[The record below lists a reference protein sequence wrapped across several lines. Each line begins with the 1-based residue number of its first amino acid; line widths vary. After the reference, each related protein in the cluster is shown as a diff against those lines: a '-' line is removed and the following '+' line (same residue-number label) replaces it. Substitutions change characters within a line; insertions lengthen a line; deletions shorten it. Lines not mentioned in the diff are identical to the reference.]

1 MAAVAIGTDP
11 TALHVLVVAPEAP
24 SAYNVSVSH
33 DRAANGPPQ
42 AGQAQYWSPYYH
54 HVTITHLQ
62 PDTVYYYQPLV
73 AGSRKDLTRT
83 RPHLRTSTTGA
94 YFTPQQAQ
102 AAVVME
108 EPDELEGDDEALF
121 PDEQR
126 RRRLAPPPYNGYEK
140 ACPAANKIRFF
151 RTAPATPTSTTRLA
165 IVGDLGQFEHSQET
179 LQRLYRNPDEFDAMI
194 LAGDIAYAGTDGRK
208 WDTFFDFWDDTPL
221 AERIPVSLGVARY
234 TMCFVARVT
243 KVKWSS
249 SIESLYL
256 FSFPTFYRFKSAL
269 GTMILINWPR
279 VEKYSWPMNIVFACL
294 VFSHPSWGFTKVRW
308 GP

>member
-1 MAAVAIGTDP
+1 MCGRLVSAGILVRPRDCGGAIRHVHLAVGPDPAKSMTVSFASIPSHYTPAPVAAVAIGTDP

-24 SAYNVSVSH
+24 SAYNVSVTH
-33 DRAANGPPQ
+33 DRAANGPPNE

-94 YFTPQQAQ
+94 YYTPEQAQ
-102 AAVVME
+102 TAVVMEE

-121 PDEQR
+121 PNEQR
-126 RRRLAPPPYNGYEK
+126 HRRLAPPPYNGYEK
-140 ACPAANKIRFF
+140 ACPAADKIRFF
-151 RTAPATPTSTTRLA
+151 RTAPATPTTTRLA

-221 AERIPVSLGVARY
+221 AERIPVSFGITWY
-234 TMCFVARVT
+234 NMCSRCMCNEIQMGA
-243 KVKWSS
+243 
-249 SIESLYL
+249 
-256 FSFPTFYRFKSAL
+256 
-269 GTMILINWPR
+269 
-279 VEKYSWPMNIVFACL
+279 
-294 VFSHPSWGFTKVRW
+294 
-308 GP
+308 